1 MAEPNDQLEQAGLL
15 RDMVLKQVYDLTISA
30 RTIVMADGPANEHIL
45 GEVVQEPALMHCPL
59 SMHRHHQFRLRQ
71 IVDDTDKLSK
81 HHRAGSSPPACS
93 DTHNLEVVAQ
103 RVQHAPNHAPRR
115 VEGSDGEAKPLCV
128 EF

>member
-1 MAEPNDQLEQAGLL
+1 
-15 RDMVLKQVYDLTISA
+15 
-30 RTIVMADGPANEHIL
+30 MADGPANAHIL
-45 GEVVQEPALMHCPL
+45 GEEVQELLMHCPL

-71 IVDDTDKLSK
+71 IVDDSDKLSK
-81 HHRAGSSPPACS
+81 HHRAGNSPQACS

-115 VEGSDGEAKPLCV
+115 VEGSDGEAKLLCA